1 MHLFQAAQVTLKLTE
16 LQSQD
21 CLLKQLQF
29 GTEFGRAFVSAL
41 LGVSQGDL
49 NLGWYTHCGHD
60 AFNPTW
66 EAEAD
71 RSLCKFKADVMFNH
85 MCQLIWLDHS
95 TQYLAKCYPGCF
107 YKGFFFFFWGDCH
120 LTGSWW
126 VMPILPVEAETE
138 MLLRVWGRS
147 SLYPEFQN
155 NQYYRVRLAQN
166 QRREI

>member
-107 YKGFFFFFWGDCH
+107 YKGFFFFFLRRLPFNWLLVSHAYTSSRGRDRNAAAG
-120 LTGSWW
+120 LRPVKPISW
-126 VMPILPVEAETE
+126 VSE
-138 MLLRVWGRS
+138 
-147 SLYPEFQN
+147 
-155 NQYYRVRLAQN
+155 
-166 QRREI
+166 